1 MLLSL
6 SLSLLQSLSVL
17 LSLLLSLSGK
27 EIVKKQEDSVSGS
40 CSALQAEKLLP
51 VSLQLGNSCAPGRTV
66 SGLDLICVNNMYS
79 RSCDHYF
86 FTFLLL
92 ALAFLVPFCLYSL
105 GGGGNGFLGPT
116 YLILGSDLPETLIR
130 QSILFCL

>member
-6 SLSLLQSLSVL
+6 SLSLLQSLLVL

-40 CSALQAEKLLP
+40 CSALQTEKLLP

-66 SGLDLICVNNMYS
+66 SGLDLISVNNMYS

-92 ALAFLVPFCLYSL
+92 ALAFLVPFCLDSL
-105 GGGGNGFLGPT
+105 GGDMVFLVLPT
-116 YLILGSDLPETLIR
+116 
-130 QSILFCL
+130 